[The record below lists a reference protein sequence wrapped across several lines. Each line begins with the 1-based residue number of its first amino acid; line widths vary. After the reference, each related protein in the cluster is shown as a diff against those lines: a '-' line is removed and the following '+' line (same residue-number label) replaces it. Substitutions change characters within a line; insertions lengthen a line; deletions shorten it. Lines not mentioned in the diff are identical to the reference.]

1 MLTREEIGGKD
12 YTMLF
17 IFKHNYYYNR
27 VKFLLKFCNIFSSI
41 IIKLL
46 IIKIL
51 NFKFN
56 VKNDIERNFS

>member
-12 YTMLF
+12 YTVLF

-27 VKFLLKFCNIFSSI
+27 VKVLLKFCNIFSSI

-51 NFKFN
+51 NFKF
-56 VKNDIERNFS
+56 